1 MIIRMSK
8 IEVLG
13 PRGLL
18 LPVLELIRRTGVLQI
33 DPGLKDSMEEG
44 ADATLRPQTLDGRAL
59 AERLFL
65 EDLKL
70 RINRLLALLPQVK
83 ARASYLSPSRAL
95 TSITNLVAKHTETC
109 EGRTRRRE
117 AIRNEQRELRRYAVF
132 LSTVDSLTP
141 HEAEAAGLDVI
152 AVEVRDPDAL
162 EHLTKVAGS
171 VLLGSEVH
179 TAKTEDGSYIGL
191 LTTEKE
197 LAEQLKDRLRDNH
210 IPEISL
216 PDYLRDLPLAE
227 KIKAVGGRQERL
239 KTEARDLDREQERFA
254 QAWRGVY
261 QNVAGWVD
269 ERLSLLE
276 TSASLFGTE
285 NCFVLF
291 GWVPSEEVVGLR
303 RALDEAHGPQVVVEE
318 KEILRQ
324 DLERVPVVL
333 RNPAY
338 FQPFELMVRLLPLP
352 RYTSFDPTPFIGI
365 FFPLFF
371 GMILGDVAYGLVLFL
386 ISLGLIFFVQ
396 NKPVVEHV
404 GRILL
409 VASLFTVVFGLVY
422 GECLGEFGVEVLGLP
437 HGCVDRRTAI
447 LPMLYFSIAVGAVH
461 VLVGLFLGFLSA
473 WKGLRKREAVGRLV
487 SIFLVLCIAGIL
499 ATFFAPV
506 AELARRP
513 LIVASLVAVPVLL
526 ITGGLLAPFE
536 LLKHLANIISYARI
550 MAVGLT
556 SVLLAYVANNLA
568 GAAGSLWAGVA
579 IALLLHVFNIVLGV
593 FAPTLHSLRLHYVE
607 FFSKFIEPGGKPF
620 EPFKKT

>member
-1 MIIRMSK
+1 MIIKMSK
-8 IEVLG
+8 MEVLG

-33 DPGLKDSMEEG
+33 DPGLKDSMEEV
-44 ADATLRPQTLDGRAL
+44 ADTALRPQTLDGRAL
-59 AERLFL
+59 AERLYL

-70 RINRLLALLPQVK
+70 KIDRLLSLLPEV
-83 ARASYLSPSRAL
+83 ATRTSYLSPSRAL
-95 TSITNLVAKHTETC
+95 NSIANLVSKHTEAC
-109 EGRTRRRE
+109 DARSRRRE
-117 AIRNEQRELRRYAVF
+117 ALYGELRELRRYALF

-141 HEAEAAGLDVI
+141 HEAGARGLDVI
-152 AVEVRDPDAL
+152 AVEVQDPDAL
-162 EHLTKVAGS
+162 EQLTKVAGS
-171 VLLGSEVH
+171 VLLGSEVS
-179 TAKTEDGSYIGL
+179 TARTEDGSYIGL

-197 LAEQLKDRLRDNH
+197 LAAQLKDRLRDNH

-216 PDYLRDLPLAE
+216 PDYLQDLPLAE
-227 KIKAVGGRQERL
+227 KIDAVETRREELKAELQ
-239 KTEARDLDREQERFA
+239 ALDREQERFA

-261 QNVAGWVD
+261 QNVAGWIE

-276 TSASLFGTE
+276 TSASLYGTE

-291 GWVPSEEVVGLR
+291 GWIPSDDVPAMR
-303 RALDEAHGPQVVVEE
+303 QALEGAYGPQIVIEE
-318 KEILRQ
+318 REILKQ
-324 DLERVPVVL
+324 DLDRVPVVL

-338 FQPFELMVRLLPLP
+338 FRPFELMVRLLPLP

-371 GMILGDVAYGLVLFL
+371 GMILGDVAYGLVLL
-386 ISLGLIFFVQ
+386 LTALGLIFFAR
-396 NKPVVEHV
+396 KPVLEQA

-409 VASLFTVVFGLVY
+409 VASLFTIVFGLLY
-422 GECLGEFGVEVLGLP
+422 GECLGEFGVKVLGLP

-447 LPMLYFSIAVGAVH
+447 LPMLYFSFAVGTVH

-487 SIFLVLCIAGIL
+487 SIFLVLCVAGIL
-499 ATFFAPV
+499 ASFFAPV

-513 LIVASLVAVPVLL
+513 LIIACLVAMPVLL
-526 ITGGLLAPFE
+526 VTGGLLAPFE
-536 LLKHLANIISYARI
+536 LLKHLANIVSYARI

-579 IALLLHVFNIVLGV
+579 IAIFLHLFNIVLGV

-607 FFSKFIEPGGKPF
+607 FFGKFVEPGGKPF
-620 EPFKKT
+620 KPFKKT